1 VIDPAKREAFLRDLH
16 ELTQMHGIA
25 IGGCGCCGSPY
36 LYEVNP
42 SECTH
47 YVTGDR
53 AHAENHEELTLM
65 NGERFAERDR
75 NAS

>member
-1 VIDPAKREAFLRDLH
+1 MDKEKRDAFLRDLH
-16 ELTQMHGIA
+16 ELTQRYGIA

-47 YVTGDR
+47 YRVDD
-53 AHAENHEELTLM
+53 NDELTLM

-75 NAS
+75 DAS